1 MIDSCLKL
9 LLITIS
15 GLTILLLPIVV
26 TGCGGSD
33 DDDDDVVTPPVVND
47 TPTNPPP
54 SNNGGDPPEVEDP
67 PAEEPPPEEPPV
79 VEEPR
84 VSFQEDIL
92 PILDGRCAIPGCHVG
107 NNPEGGLNLTTYD
120 NFNRGGFGGP
130 VFVAGNSKKSEVVR
144 RLKIGD
150 MPRQGAPLNENQI
163 ELFEMWIDEGAEDN

>member
-9 LLITIS
+9 LLIMIS
-15 GLTILLLPIVV
+15 SLTILLLSIVV
-26 TGCGGSD
+26 AGCGGSD
-33 DDDDDVVTPPVVND
+33 DDAVNPIVD
-47 TPTNPPP
+47 NTPTNPPP
-54 SNNGGDPPEVEDP
+54 STNDDGPPEVEDP
-67 PAEEPPPEEPPV
+67 PA
-79 VEEPR
+79 EEPR

-107 NNPEGGLNLTTYD
+107 NNPTGGLNLTTYD

-150 MPRQGAPLNENQI
+150 MPRQGAPLNEDQI

>member
-1 MIDSCLKL
+1 MINSCLKL

-26 TGCGGSD
+26 AGCGGSD
-33 DDDDDVVTPPVVND
+33 DDAVNPIVD
-47 TPTNPPP
+47 NTPTNPPP
-54 SNNGGDPPEVEDP
+54 STNDDGPPEVEDP
-67 PAEEPPPEEPPV
+67 PA
-79 VEEPR
+79 EEPR

-107 NNPEGGLNLTTYD
+107 NNPPGGLNLTTYD

-150 MPRQGAPLNENQI
+150 MPRQGAPLNEDQI
-163 ELFEMWIDEGAEDN
+163 ELFEMWIDKGAEDN